1 MSRRNSNK
9 KGSSRRKAGM
19 IAHMERREFDL
30 RLKLERRIRELEDEN
45 KALRN
50 AISELKGPQE
60 ASALSKL
67 ARMVDLVSDAVI
79 FSYAPPYTTTNI
91 DTERFRKEIKQII
104 EKTGCDSA
112 SIISTLGGRDDG

>member
-1 MSRRNSNK
+1 
-9 KGSSRRKAGM
+9 M

-50 AISELKGPQE
+50 AISELRGPQE

-67 ARMVDLVSDAVI
+67 ARMAGLISDVVI
-79 FSYAPPYTTTNI
+79 FNHAPPYLTTNI
-91 DTERFRKEIKQII
+91 DAKRFRKEVEQII

-112 SIISTLGGRDDG
+112 SVVEIIGGRDDG